1 MKAKSIILESKRLIL
16 RRLVS
21 EDLDALWALYCDP
34 EITRYIPDAPKT
46 LDEAR
51 KELEWH
57 KNGHPRNPDLGLWAT
72 IHKGTGRLIGRCG
85 LLPWTIEGQEEVE
98 VAYTIARDFW
108 GQGLA
113 TEAAQGIVRH
123 AFERLNI
130 TRLICVIE
138 PENIASMKVAE
149 KIGMTFEKAMVDEIG
164 PYHLY
169 SRRK

>member
-46 LDEAR
+46 LEETR

-149 KIGMTFEKAMVDEIG
+149 KIGMTFEKAMVDELG